1 MYVQKRS
8 LSTLGGPKMGGIV
21 LIIVVVFVSVVIRKV
36 AAVALQLTGLDKPT
50 ANFQALS
57 ALTGTGFTTR
67 EAELV
72 TNNPMR
78 RKIISVLMITGNA
91 GMVVVVAG
99 LVSSF
104 LAVTS
109 FWAILWFVALILA
122 LYVIFRI
129 ATQTRIAR
137 LLSKKIEE
145 KLRERFKLQ
154 KRAIGRVLDLGEDF
168 GIAEITLHGGSPSV
182 GKTLTTSDFG
192 QKKILVLAIE
202 REEEK
207 ILVARGNHKLH
218 AGDNLICYGSFT
230 EMNTIS

>member
-1 MYVQKRS
+1 
-8 LSTLGGPKMGGIV
+8 MGGIA
-21 LIIVVVFVSVVIRKV
+21 LIIAVVFVSVMIIKV
-36 AAVALQLTGLDKPT
+36 AAVALRLTGLDERT
-50 ANFQALS
+50 ASFQALS

-72 TNNPMR
+72 INHPMR

-91 GMVVVVAG
+91 GMVVVIAG

-137 LLSKKIEE
+137 LLSKRIEE

-168 GIAEITLHGGSPSV
+168 GIAEITLHEGSSSV
-182 GKTLTTSDFG
+182 GKTLATSDLG
-192 QKKILVLAIE
+192 KKKILVLAIE
-202 REEEK
+202 RDEEK

>member
-1 MYVQKRS
+1 
-8 LSTLGGPKMGGIV
+8 MGGIAI
-21 LIIVVVFVSVVIRKV
+21 IIVVVFISVMIRKV

-72 TNNPMR
+72 VNHPMR

-104 LAVTS
+104 LAVS
-109 FWAILWFVALILA
+109 SLWAVLWFMGLAVALYA
-122 LYVIFRI
+122 IFKV
-129 ATQTRIAR
+129 ATQNRIAR
-137 LLSKKIEE
+137 SLSKKIEE

-154 KRAIGRVLDLGEDF
+154 ERAIGRVLDLGKDF
-168 GIAEITLHGGSPSV
+168 GIAEITLHEGSPSV
-182 GKTLTTSDFG
+182 GKTLATSDLG
-192 QKKILVLAIE
+192 KKKILVLAIE

-207 ILVARGNHKLH
+207 ILVARGNHKLR

-230 EMNTIS
+230 EMDTIS